1 MSSSI
6 RHQTLVSFCLR
17 PLSVAILPNV
27 PELLVH
33 EFSHVL
39 QYGDPCFQEHQVQC
53 DRHTILVG
61 CC

>member
-39 QYGDPCFQEHQVQC
+39 QYGDPSSKSTKYSVTGTQFW
-53 DRHTILVG
+53 
-61 CC
+61 